1 MPVSVS
7 EGETVLHT
15 RGLDDPV
22 AFFIEHH
29 NARQS
34 EAVDALLRVSPGS
47 KINGPVLDRWP
58 IRKTWL
64 AASWRLGPPAFI
76 EGTEIA
82 VPRGCMTESA
92 RPPGGAES

>member
-1 MPVSVS
+1 
-7 EGETVLHT
+7 VLELLSDSRCEHVDAGVGVGG
-15 RGLDDPV
+15 RDGAPPLGLDDPV

-47 KINGPVLDRWP
+47 KINGPVLDRGKDRWP

-64 AASWRLGPPAFI
+64 AAS
-76 EGTEIA
+76 
-82 VPRGCMTESA
+82 
-92 RPPGGAES
+92 